1 MAGDACDMKFLPIIS
16 LTVALVGAS
25 PLFGQA
31 EGTQQLLA
39 EGQAAYVKGDL
50 AAAKKSFE
58 LVNQLEPRN
67 VTAINYLRLIKT
79 REGRGPQGGGLEQQ
93 LSKIIL
99 PKVELKEATL
109 GSAVEFLRQQANK
122 ASGGKTSVNV
132 VLLMP
137 DDRAN
142 TQTVTL
148 QLQNVP
154 FTEVLKYLGD
164 LAALTVEYDAY
175 AVRLKPKA
183 GAAPG
188 PATAAVLPGGGGVA
202 VQGLPAQ

>member
-1 MAGDACDMKFLPIIS
+1 MLHAAG
-16 LTVALVGAS
+16 
-25 PLFGQA
+25 
-31 EGTQQLLA
+31 ENTQQLVA

-67 VTAINYLRLIKT
+67 VTAINYLRLIAT
-79 REGRGPQGGGLEQQ
+79 REAKAPRGGGLEQQ
-93 LSKIIL
+93 LSKVIL

-109 GSAVEFLRQQANK
+109 GSAVEFLRQQAAK
-122 ASGGKTSVNV
+122 ATKGKMNVNV
-132 VLLMP
+132 VLLVP
-137 DDRAN
+137 DAQAN

-164 LAALTVEYDAY
+164 LAGLQVEYDAY
-175 AVRLKPKA
+175 AVRLKPKP
-183 GAAPG
+183 GAAPAAAAA
-188 PATAAVLPGGGGVA
+188 PASAAAVPGPP
-202 VQGLPAQ
+202 Q